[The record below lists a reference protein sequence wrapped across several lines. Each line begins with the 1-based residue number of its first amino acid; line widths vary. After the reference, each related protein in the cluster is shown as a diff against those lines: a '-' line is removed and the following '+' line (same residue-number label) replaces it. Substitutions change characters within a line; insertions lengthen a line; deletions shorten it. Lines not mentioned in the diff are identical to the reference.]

1 MNAKTTA
8 LFMMVV
14 VAAVTWLGV
23 ATAST
28 TPAHA
33 GNASGNGALGQ
44 TGACYETLHTKG
56 ANHQAAVK
64 TCGPN

>member
-8 LFMMVV
+8 LFVMIVV
-14 VAAVTWLGV
+14 AVTWFGV

-28 TPAHA
+28 TSAYA
-33 GNASGNGALGQ
+33 GNASGHGALGQ
-44 TGACYETLHTKG
+44 TGACHETLHTKG

-64 TCGPN
+64 TCGPT